1 MPSSELFT
9 VHLTPQP
16 EVSQAA
22 SGGGKPLAIII
33 IDTLSASLSQSQAP
47 DVVECAIFTLAD
59 ICSRMRSHAASAAAD
74 VMAAVALSRGG
85 GRQGGSE
92 AGGEAVQAYGSFRQS
107 LDGEILKDM
116 LLPHMR
122 SLHKTVSEV
131 LLAIADVCWGLVGN
145 SNGGFV
151 TQACNLLRDVL
162 SASSSLA
169 AAATAAAA
177 AAAATPSIFDTSNGE
192 SKSGAFDAEDDDLD
206 AGGSAGDD
214 AACGDDAFASHADA
228 FLQRA
233 LSMPPGRKGRYIALQ
248 VLLEVFPGN
257 QRIARE
263 CRAAFEVEAFR
274 MSDFSTA
281 ATLGRLLLLLLS
293 AEASTL
299 PQDEHLEQQQ
309 QQQLDAPW
317 WCNVII
323 RSLVSSSYT
332 CRLNLAN
339 RVLPDLFA
347 DNMAYFHTFMRSM
360 PSVVASLSADGTI
373 PSDDAFERVAF
384 AKLSACVAVRDAA
397 PNRPGCD
404 SWKGYVDSSYI
415 MTCVKCGDSDVV
427 LRAFNLLCLKAAAA
441 AVYTHA
447 DIAAIQSSVIH
458 NSKSALPSFVG
469 AATETFKKFLVRA
482 CALGNSAGRGGKLG
496 GNSRSRKGNTGEN
509 HEPEDDAHSS
519 PYVAMCQWLGQ
530 FVPASCYPGVAYER
544 SYFVLSLLLAAMDV
558 IDPFVGSSRSSCG
571 AADKKLSALSTPE
584 QAQRLASMIFNRNT
598 LYALFNLLTDSHDA
612 AREKAYTILMR
623 VRSSAGV
630 LDSPD
635 DIKALSDW
643 ATSMC
648 ASLRVREADAGARAL
663 AALHHMCSSSAASAT
678 LVPVILHCVAR
689 GCGAGQ
695 LPADHTAVEACSRGD
710 DGCNGS
716 LEFMKVLE
724 VRIRQE
730 SSGGGIAALQGTITL
745 ASLVISSANFSAIVS
760 RNESNSSS
768 SDFSLWQQVLNQL
781 AVDISRIIKSSLVK
795 LSTGIHAPPQP
806 EAFSGQGQSEESE
819 AGGLTANMFGG
830 EGEEEGDGVAT
841 EDVEIISR

>member
-1 MPSSELFT
+1 M
-9 VHLTPQP
+9 
-16 EVSQAA
+16 
-22 SGGGKPLAIII
+22 
-33 IDTLSASLSQSQAP
+33 
-47 DVVECAIFTLAD
+47 VECAIFTLAD
-59 ICSRMRSHAASAAAD
+59 ICSRMRSHAAAAAAD

-85 GRQGGSE
+85 RAQGGPD
-92 AGGEAVQAYGSFRQS
+92 AATQPVQAYDSFRQS

-122 SLHKTVSEV
+122 SLHKIVSEV
-131 LLAIADVCWGLVGN
+131 LLAVADVCWGLVGN

-162 SASSSLA
+162 CASSSLA

-177 AAAATPSIFDTSNGE
+177 AAAAMPSIFDTSYGQ
-192 SKSGAFDAEDDDLD
+192 SKSGDVDAEDADVHAGCSADDD
-206 AGGSAGDD
+206 NAG
-214 AACGDDAFASHADA
+214 GDDAFASHADA

-257 QRIARE
+257 QRIVRE

-293 AEASTL
+293 AEACTL
-299 PQDEHLEQQQ
+299 PQDESLEQQQQ

-360 PSVVASLSADGTI
+360 PSIVASLSADGTI
-373 PSDDAFERVAF
+373 PSDIVFERVAF

-404 SWKGYVDSSYI
+404 SWKEYVDSSYV
-415 MTCVKCGDSDVV
+415 MSCVKCGDSDVV
-427 LRAFNLLCLKAAAA
+427 LRAFNLICLKAAAA
-441 AVYTHA
+441 AVYTNA
-447 DIAAIQSSVIH
+447 DIAAIQSSIIH

-482 CALGNSAGRGGKLG
+482 CALGNSSGRGGKSG
-496 GNSRSRKGNTGEN
+496 GNSRSRKGNSGEN
-509 HEPEDDAHSS
+509 HEPEDDIHSS
-519 PYVAMCQWLGQ
+519 PYMAMCQWLGQ
-530 FVPASCYPGVAYER
+530 YVPASCYPGVAYER

-558 IDPFVGSSRSSCG
+558 IDPFVGSSKSSCG

-598 LYALFNLLTDSHDA
+598 LFALFNLLTDSHDA

-630 LDSPD
+630 LDSPN
-635 DIKALSDW
+635 DIKALSEW
-643 ATSMC
+643 ATGMC

-663 AALHHMCSSSAASAT
+663 AALHHMCSSSAARGT

-689 GCGAGQ
+689 GSGAGQ
-695 LPADHTAVEACSRGD
+695 LPAAQTAVETCSRDD

-724 VRIRQE
+724 MRIGQE
-730 SSGGGIAALQGTITL
+730 CSSSGSISSLQGTITL

-768 SDFSLWQQVLNQL
+768 SEFSLWQQVLVQL

-806 EAFSGQGQSEESE
+806 EAFSSQSQSEECE

-830 EGEEEGDGVAT
+830 DGEEEGDGVAT